1 MALHALARLRPRR
14 ALARPRFGGRRTLV
28 RPQSGGQS
36 GQATVEVV
44 ALLPVLAALL
54 AGAWQAALAGHAVWA
69 ATTAARAAARAHA
82 VGADP
87 REAARKHLPGSLERG
102 LRVTTGSAGEVE
114 VSVRIP
120 SLPGLPSP
128 GDASAGAHFEPQR

>member
-1 MALHALARLRPRR
+1 MSRPLA
-14 ALARPRFGGRRTLV
+14 AEE
-28 RPQSGGQS
+28 
-36 GQATVEVV
+36 GQAAVELV
-44 ALLPVLAALL
+44 ALLPVLAVLL
-54 AGAWQAALAGHAVWA
+54 AGAWQAALAGHAVWG

-87 REAARKHLPGSLERG
+87 RQAARTHLPGSLERG
-102 LRVTTGSAGEVE
+102 LRVRTEAGGDVR

-128 GDASAGAHFEPQR
+128 GHAHAGAHFEPQS